1 MTVDFPID
9 SPGFPGSLL
18 FALVEQAQSVGV
30 SRVALVGGAVRDLL
44 LHHLN
49 RDPWHEPPDLDL
61 LLEGSSIDF
70 VKHVQDQF
78 GDERLSE
85 LYLHEQ
91 FGTAEVVLDCVHFDV
106 ASART
111 ESYPSPGQ
119 NPLVLTGTIEQ
130 DLARRDFTVNAMA
143 LVLQPDG
150 AHQLLDPQHGRDH
163 LAKRQLA
170 FLHSASVSDDPTRIV
185 RGARYCAR
193 LDFHLTPD
201 SLKQIQSTIAEWPW
215 AWRTGD
221 PLAAVPPALGTR
233 LRMELELLF
242 DREPW
247 RKALWLLQQ
256 WSAMSLL
263 DCQLQRDSRLSRR
276 LAQGRRLGL
285 PALAVLVAAATDPV
299 SLASRLQIPRQQQLW
314 LQGLMN
320 CRDWLANEVTR
331 EAWSS
336 WGALDWTQR
345 LERQRWPSE
354 VVALAVL
361 DNTSFR
367 RPLLR
372 WWGRWRHVTSPVS
385 AHELI
390 AQGIP
395 PGPEL
400 GEVLCKR
407 REQELRKMR

>member
-9 SPGFPGSLL
+9 GPGFPGSLV
-18 FALVEQAQSVGV
+18 FALVDQAQSVGV
-30 SRVALVGGAVRDLL
+30 SRLALVGGAVRDLL
-44 LHHLN
+44 LYHLN
-49 RDPWHEPPDLDL
+49 RDRWRELPDLDL

-85 LYLHEQ
+85 LCLHEQ
-91 FGTAEVVLDCVHFDV
+91 FGTVELVLDSVHFDV

-111 ESYPSPGQ
+111 ESYPAPGQ
-119 NPLVLTGTIEQ
+119 NPLVLAGTIEQ

-150 AHQLLDPQHGRDH
+150 AHQLLDPHHGRDH

-170 FLHSASVSDDPTRIV
+170 FLHSASVSDDPTRII

-193 LDFHLTPD
+193 LDFHLTHD
-201 SLKQIQSTIAEWPW
+201 SLMQIRSTLAEWPW

-221 PLAAVPPALGTR
+221 ALDAVPPALGTR

-242 DREPW
+242 ECEPW

-263 DCQLQRDSRLSRR
+263 DCQLQLDSRLFRR
-276 LAQGRRLGL
+276 LAQGIRLGL
-285 PALAVLVAAATDPV
+285 PALVVLAAASADPL

-320 CRDWLANEVTR
+320 CRDWLENEVKR
-331 EAWSS
+331 EAWNS
-336 WGALDWTQR
+336 WSALDWTQR
-345 LERQRWPSE
+345 LERRRWSSE

-390 AQGIP
+390 AQGTP

-400 GEVLCKR
+400 GEALCR
-407 REQELRKMR
+407 RRDQELRKMR